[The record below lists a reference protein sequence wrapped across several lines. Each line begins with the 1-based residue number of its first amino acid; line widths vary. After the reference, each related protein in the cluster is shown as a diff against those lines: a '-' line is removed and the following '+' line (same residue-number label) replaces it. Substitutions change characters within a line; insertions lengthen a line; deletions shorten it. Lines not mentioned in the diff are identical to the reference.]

1 MPKRR
6 SLRSRDPGK
15 YIFDTKCK
23 ILLIETLLQMLFTT
37 KRKKLEHL
45 MRSVISQITRF
56 GKTLRNCLMNFIL
69 NLKFPLG

>member
-23 ILLIETLLQMLFTT
+23 TLLIETLLQMLYTT
-37 KRKKLEHL
+37 KRKKVEHL
-45 MRSVISQITRF
+45 MR
-56 GKTLRNCLMNFIL
+56 
-69 NLKFPLG
+69 